1 MKFYQDKKKIEFSVG
16 LFVIVALLIL
26 IFCYGWLSEL
36 ISRGNFQT
44 VKVLF
49 INAGNVEIGNT
60 VSVLGVKRGRVK
72 NIYFHENQVLIE
84 LLLSRDVS
92 LNEDASFHIV
102 ESNIMG
108 DVQVEVHPGIRKNR
122 LDLNLIHQGKFKYSM
137 SSLLSEFSEVTR
149 DLKTLISS
157 GSSNNSF
164 LSNITTLSDTAGS
177 LVGKL
182 NRSFDKNS
190 EKIDLLIENVTQLTT
205 NLNELIRE
213 NLESIDNTIALTENT
228 VSHFDSTLIKIDMI
242 SDDLHQ
248 ISDQISSGQGTLGK
262 LTTDPLLYDNLI
274 RVTES
279 ADSLL
284 MDIKENPKR
293 YFKVKIF

>member
-1 MKFYQDKKKIEFSVG
+1 M
-16 LFVIVALLIL
+16 
-26 IFCYGWLSEL
+26 
-36 ISRGNFQT
+36 
-44 VKVLF
+44 
-49 INAGNVEIGNT
+49 
-60 VSVLGVKRGRVK
+60 
-72 NIYFHENQVLIE
+72 
-84 LLLSRDVS
+84 
-92 LNEDASFHIV
+92 
-102 ESNIMG
+102 
-108 DVQVEVHPGIRKNR
+108 
-122 LDLNLIHQGKFKYSM
+122 
-137 SSLLSEFSEVTR
+137 SEFSEVTR

-164 LSNITTLSDTAGS
+164 LSNITTLTDTAGS

-190 EKIDLLIENVTQLTT
+190 EKIDLLIENVAQLTT
-205 NLNELIRE
+205 NLNELIKE
-213 NLESIDNTIALTENT
+213 NRESIDNTIALTENT

-248 ISDQISSGQGTLGK
+248 ISNQISSGQGTLGK
-262 LTTDPLLYDNLI
+262 LATDPLLYDNLI